1 MSSGLSEDDKRR
13 IETFA
18 QTPPYER
25 SPEDLTPDDEYADDV
40 GAADDSSGSLLAAV
54 WHRLGK

>member
-13 IETFA
+13 IETFCE
-18 QTPPYER
+18 TPPYER
-25 SPEDLTPDDEYADDV
+25 SPEDLTPDEEYADDV
-40 GAADDSSGSLLAAV
+40 GATGESEGSLLAAV